1 MECVCEGPRNFQM
14 NSEDC
19 EEEEEEEWD
28 GGVSAEM
35 AAR

>member
-1 MECVCEGPRNFQM
+1 MEWVCDGPRNFQM

-19 EEEEEEEWD
+19 EEEDEWD

>member
-19 EEEEEEEWD
+19 EEEEWD
-28 GGVSAEM
+28 GGVRAEM

>member
-19 EEEEEEEWD
+19 EEEEEEWD